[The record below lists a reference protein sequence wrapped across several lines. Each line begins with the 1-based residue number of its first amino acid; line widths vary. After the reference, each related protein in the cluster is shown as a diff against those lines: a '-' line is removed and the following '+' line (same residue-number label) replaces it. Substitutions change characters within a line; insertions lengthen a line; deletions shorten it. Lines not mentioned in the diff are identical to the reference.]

1 MIKEILN
8 GKRRSRFMQIKHP
21 SLKNY
26 NLNLEGL
33 VGPENGVFCRGR
45 IINQNE
51 IKLPKYWEDLVE
63 ETSISVHL
71 TPVGAHQHIIV
82 KRIGDNKV
90 YLQSHGGMPIDSYYL
105 AMGERKDIPDQ
116 KAEEKSDTGE

>member
-1 MIKEILN
+1 
-8 GKRRSRFMQIKHP
+8 MQIKHP
-21 SLKNY
+21 SLKDY

-82 KRIGDNKV
+82 KRIR
-90 YLQSHGGMPIDSYYL
+90 YICSL
-105 AMGERKDIPDQ
+105 MGECLLILTILLW
-116 KAEEKSDTGE
+116 EKGRTYPI